1 LIATTFGANYVLDR
15 YVCGRWMALLPVAAV
30 IICAFIVLLIST
42 VVSLHWHRSPIS
54 PRQQRATMGIVV
66 AAYCL
71 IYAQSRV
78 FDFGGNSQL
87 EALTQAA
94 TNVAVIP
101 QSVSVPERVG
111 VFGYSAK
118 FGMFFTRFDVVI
130 VYGVTQKES
139 EDRILQQFGAYHRA
153 HRTRPLRVQF
163 YDREN

>member
-1 LIATTFGANYVLDR
+1 
-15 YVCGRWMALLPVAAV
+15 
-30 IICAFIVLLIST
+30 
-42 VVSLHWHRSPIS
+42 
-54 PRQQRATMGIVV
+54 MGIVV

-118 FGMFFTRFDVVI
+118 FGMFHPLRCRHRLRRHSEGI
-130 VYGVTQKES
+130 

-163 YDREN
+163 TTEKTE